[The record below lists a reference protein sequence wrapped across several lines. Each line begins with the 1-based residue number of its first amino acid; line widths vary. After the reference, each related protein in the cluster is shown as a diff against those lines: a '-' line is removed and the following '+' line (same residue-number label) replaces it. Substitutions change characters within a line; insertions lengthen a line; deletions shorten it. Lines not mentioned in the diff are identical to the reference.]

1 MADQRCPNCGEPL
14 PAELGQHALT
24 PTSGLVRC
32 PSCGETVTLE
42 HAERGHRRHRG
53 YRATSA
59 ADAGMSDT
67 VSDEEFAGEETIE
80 GVMDELREK
89 EGGPQ

>member
-1 MADQRCPNCGEPL
+1 MMAAQACPNCGEPL
-14 PAELGQHALT
+14 PAALGQHALA

-42 HAERGHRRHRG
+42 HVD
-53 YRATSA
+53 ATDDEGGA
-59 ADAGMSDT
+59 PGADEGMSDT
-67 VSDEEFAGEETIE
+67 VRDTYFSGEETVD

-89 EGGPQ
+89 EGGPE

>member
-1 MADQRCPNCGEPL
+1 MAGQTCPNCGEPL
-14 PAELGQHALT
+14 PEGLGQHALT

-42 HAERGHRRHRG
+42 HAGEAGSDIG
-53 YRATSA
+53 

-67 VSDEEFAGEETIE
+67 VRDEYFSGEETVE
-80 GVMDELREK
+80 GVMDELSEK

>member
-1 MADQRCPNCGEPL
+1 MQSCPNCGEPL
-14 PAELGQHALT
+14 PEELGQHALT

-42 HAERGHRRHRG
+42 
-53 YRATSA
+53 RADEDPDGGPGVPG
-59 ADAGMSDT
+59 ADEGMSDT
-67 VSDEEFAGEETIE
+67 VKDQYFSGEETVE

-89 EGGPQ
+89 EGGPE

>member
-1 MADQRCPNCGEPL
+1 VQSCPNCGEPL
-14 PAELGQHALT
+14 PEELGQHALT
-24 PTSGLVRC
+24 PVSGLVRC

-42 HAERGHRRHRG
+42 RAEAGDAG
-53 YRATSA
+53 AGPGVPG

-67 VSDEEFAGEETIE
+67 VKDEGFAGEETVE

-89 EGGPQ
+89 EGGPE

>member
-1 MADQRCPNCGEPL
+1 MAAQRCPNCGEPL
-14 PAELGQHALT
+14 PEELGQHALT

-42 HAERGHRRHRG
+42 HAE
-53 YRATSA
+53 
-59 ADAGMSDT
+59 AGSGGG
-67 VSDEEFAGEETIE
+67 EGEETFAGSETVE
-80 GVMDELREK
+80 GVMDELSEK

>member
-1 MADQRCPNCGEPL
+1 MADQRCPSCGEPL
-14 PAELGQHALT
+14 PEELGQHALT

-42 HAERGHRRHRG
+42 R
-53 YRATSA
+53 A
-59 ADAGMSDT
+59 ADSAGGEG
-67 VSDEEFAGEETIE
+67 EEYFAGEETIE
-80 GVMDELREK
+80 GVMDELSEK